1 MLDFTAQKH
10 EALLDHLRRHV
21 DGEVRFDTATRRL
34 YSTDA
39 SIYQIEPVG
48 VVIPK
53 TTAALETAV
62 QVALE
67 MHVPIVPRG
76 GGTSLSGQ
84 SIGAGI
90 VLDCS
95 KYLNNILDIDPA
107 LQIARVQPGVV
118 LDQFNR
124 ALAPHPL

>member
-21 DGEVRFDTATRRL
+21 DGEVRFDVVTRRL

-53 TTAALETAV
+53 TTAALQTAV
-62 QVALE
+62 QIALE
-67 MHVPIVPRG
+67 MHIPIIARG

-95 KYLNNILDIDPA
+95 KYLNHVLDIDPLA
-107 LQIARVQPGVV
+107 QSAR
-118 LDQFNR
+118 
-124 ALAPHPL
+124 